1 MPIRLRATLLSCAA
15 AIAFAG
21 TPVAAQDLGGIINLM
36 GRVIEHDMQNQAER
50 RRQQA
55 QERLYMEQQRAIER
69 EEQARI
75 DEIRRQE
82 IILIKRLQ
90 TALSKLGFYQ
100 SKVDGDRG
108 PGTRKAEALFSAAF
122 NVGAINLDEETVAAL
137 EDIAAL
143 GFRSGEEH
151 RKATG
156 AGFTNRADYLAA
168 MEGGFETAEDYES
181 AKRQGFDTFEDFRLF
196 RTSGFQNPADYR
208 IAKKGGFSDS
218 AEFEAASK
226 LGFSNRKDYF
236 DFKSTGLADKKAY
249 ETAKVEK
256 QAIQKAAD
264 TCDQLAGG
272 DDLVRAVDV
281 CLAAVSLG
289 VTAPLKP
296 SLERLNDR
304 ISASL
309 EIEQAAVSTPDVQVA
324 SQGVDG
330 RNLPGA
336 GDFLARRAAL
346 RSAQQRLACGSAV
359 VDGSWSDAD
368 ERCGLALQSDAT
380 EEIRQLKAK
389 AGEELAAA
397 RAEAEKAE
405 RDRKAAAE
413 AEQKRL
419 ALDAAQNRM
428 SALMAAM
435 TEFSANKGVFRNA
448 IGIAKAAVRLKQL
461 EGSKDVSSIEQAI
474 LSADELLKSEAGFQ
488 KFLTDKERAS
498 EIAQVNARAT
508 ALAEIRRTEA
518 FITQF
523 VGSNVLHESVNDLLT
538 LQDKLSVAKSSEQD
552 ESLFHAQKEA
562 KAEIERIGLS
572 DDLASFIFEENAPKA
587 TDIAQ
592 ADNGLAITED
602 NKALL
607 EGNANDVVI
616 LGNFTSGAPH
626 LLVNLL
632 GETTLDG
639 GNAAYCWIGR
649 DTNNPPLFDLVSPVL
664 RKLGASRMEP
674 SGACLNQSALKQDI
688 LIVERGALLAR
699 DILEVRYLIEALE
712 KGDLKVIQTIA
723 WGEVGAVAEQRKQL
737 SDTIRSEVVAGVR
750 NGFGF
755 LQVENTG
762 ETLCMVVDPAEQ
774 SFHDYAFEIVGPEL
788 ELVMPVVKERAALS
802 LDRAFA
808 GAQKNTCRVIYADAE
823 NTARLIEAT
832 KRLNA
837 DASVLPLWIET
848 KLIEDGKN
856 LAEKSA
862 QERQAEIAA
871 RRQEM
876 EAAATL
882 AKKQSEEAAVVRA
895 RAQQE
900 LRDRYS
906 QEARSA
912 YNELSGIQK
921 AFISNDSTKAGQ
933 FASLFPDIA
942 RWKQEIAAGG
952 WELDKYDDELIDYG
966 TANWMGRKL
975 EAVMLKAVI
984 STKNAVRGEY
994 TTICFVTGYLM
1005 DTEFQMRRDAMAVE
1019 CGASDKVL
1027 ADWQTS
1033 RTFESR
1039 WVAR

>member
-1 MPIRLRATLLSCAA
+1 MSIRLRATLLSCAA

-21 TPVAAQDLGGIINLM
+21 TPVAGQDLGGIINLM

-55 QERLYMEQQRAIER
+55 QERLYREQQRAIAR

-75 DEIRRQE
+75 DEVRRQE

-90 TALSKLGFYQ
+90 TALSKLGFYE
-100 SKVDGDRG
+100 SKIDGDRG

-122 NVGAINLDEETVAAL
+122 NVDAINLDEETIAAL

-151 RKATG
+151 RQATA
-156 AGFTNRADYLAA
+156 AGFTNRTDYLAA
-168 MEGGFETAEDYES
+168 MKGGFETAQDYES

-196 RTSGFQNPADYR
+196 RTSGFTNSADYR
-208 IAKKGGFSDS
+208 IAKQGGFSDS
-218 AEFEAASK
+218 AEFEAATK
-226 LGFSNRKDYF
+226 LGFSERKDYL
-236 DFKSTGLADKKAY
+236 DFKSTGLADKKSY
-249 ETAKVEK
+249 EAAKVEK

-264 TCDQLAGG
+264 TCDQLANG

-304 ISASL
+304 INESL
-309 EIEQAAVSTPDVQVA
+309 KIEQAAAMPDVQVA
-324 SQGVDG
+324 SQGAG
-330 RNLPGA
+330 GQNLPAA

-359 VDGSWSDAD
+359 VNGSWSDAD
-368 ERCGLALQSDAT
+368 EQCGLALQSDAT
-380 EEIRQLKAK
+380 EEIRQLKTK

-397 RAEAEKAE
+397 QAEAEKAE
-405 RDRKAAAE
+405 RELKAAAD

-419 ALDAAQNRM
+419 ALDAARNRM
-428 SALMAAM
+428 TALMSAM
-435 TEFSANKGVFRNA
+435 TEFSASKGTFSNA

-461 EGSKDVSSIEQAI
+461 EGSEDVSSIEQAI

-488 KFLTDKERAS
+488 KFLADKERAG

-538 LQDKLSVAKSSEQD
+538 LQDKLSAAKGSEQD
-552 ESLFHAQKEA
+552 ERLFHAQKEA

-572 DDLASFIFEENAPKA
+572 DDLASFIFEENVPKD
-587 TDIAQ
+587 TGIAQ
-592 ADNGLAITED
+592 AENGLAITED
-602 NKALL
+602 NRALL

-639 GNAAYCWIGR
+639 GNAVYCWIGR
-649 DTNNPPLFDLVSPVL
+649 DTSNPPLFDLVSPVL
-664 RKLGASRMEP
+664 RKLGASRMAP
-674 SGACLNQSALKQDI
+674 SGACVNQSALQQDI

-699 DILEVRYLIEALE
+699 DILEARYLIEALE

-737 SDTIRSEVVAGVR
+737 SDTIRSEVVGGVR
-750 NGFGF
+750 SGFGF
-755 LQVENTG
+755 VQVENTAD
-762 ETLCMVVDPAEQ
+762 TLCMVVDPAEQ

-788 ELVMPVVKERAALS
+788 ELVIPVAKERTALS

-808 GAQKNTCRVIYADAE
+808 GAQKNMCRVIYANAE
-823 NTARLIEAT
+823 NMARLIEAT
-832 KRLNA
+832 KKLNA
-837 DASVLPLWIET
+837 EATVLPLWIET

-952 WELDKYDDELIDYG
+952 WELDKYDDELVDYG

-975 EAVMLKAVI
+975 EAVTLKATI

-994 TTICFVTGYLM
+994 ATICFVTGYLM
-1005 DTEFQMRRDAMAVE
+1005 DTEFEMRRDAMAVE